1 MNVIN
6 IMWAGGSPFI
16 SVHKVHQQ
24 ILSLVAA
31 DSRVSNWLL
40 QGHGS
45 GCTHGTSREWN
56 LPQRLIKGRNI
67 WALLRPWLLSRL
79 RKALIEADA
88 DAVLIDG
95 VGVSRLILPVLRT
108 LPQVRATVLFHGSTR
123 LHPEDVQLLRALP
136 PGQVTL
142 VAVSRTLAAVLQA
155 ELGVPVTPLRSALE
169 PQRFRAQQLPMDQA
183 RELLGLREPGV
194 RIIGAVGRL
203 VVDKGFDY
211 LIDAF
216 ALVSRAQPDLR
227 LVILGEG
234 NERDAL
240 QAKIECLELDGK
252 VLLAGH
258 QQGMERLY
266 RAFDWVAIPSRAEGL
281 GLVLQE
287 AVIAG
292 VPVLCSDLPV
302 FHEQLD
308 GSGCYAPVGDTRA
321 WAAAIERC
329 ATLSTEDTAQAQ
341 HQALAPEQAWQRF
354 SQTLLDL
361 WAVRPASRRE

>member
-6 IMWAGGSPFI
+6 IMWAGGSPFV

-24 ILSLVAA
+24 ILSLVAP

-45 GCTHGTSREWN
+45 GCTHGTSREWS
-56 LPQRLIKGRNI
+56 LPQRLIKGRHI
-67 WALLRPWLLSRL
+67 WGLLRPWLLSRL
-79 RKALIEADA
+79 RKALLQAEA

-95 VGVSRLILPVLRT
+95 VGVSRLILPVLKT
-108 LPQVRATVLFHGSTR
+108 LPQVRATVVFHGNTR
-123 LHPEDVQLLRALP
+123 LHPHDVRLLRSLP
-136 PGQVTL
+136 PAQVTL
-142 VAVSRTLAAVLQA
+142 VAVSRTLATALQA
-155 ELGVPVTPLRSALE
+155 ELGVSVTPLRSALE
-169 PQRFRAQQLPMDQA
+169 PKRFRAEQLSMAQA
-183 RELLGLREPGV
+183 REQLGLREPGV

-211 LIDAF
+211 LVDAF
-216 ALVSRAQPDLR
+216 ALASRTQSDLR

-234 NERDAL
+234 SERDAL
-240 QAKIECLELDGK
+240 QAKIESLDLDGK

-258 QQGMERLY
+258 QDGMERLY
-266 RAFDWVAIPSRAEGL
+266 RAFDWIAIPSRAEGL

-302 FHEQLD
+302 FHEQLE
-308 GSGCYAPVGDTRA
+308 GSGCYAPVGDTPA
-321 WAAAIERC
+321 WAAAIARC
-329 ATLSTEDTAQAQ
+329 ATLSGEDTAQAQ

-354 SQTLLDL
+354 SQTLRDL
-361 WAVRPASRRE
+361 WAVRPASGCE